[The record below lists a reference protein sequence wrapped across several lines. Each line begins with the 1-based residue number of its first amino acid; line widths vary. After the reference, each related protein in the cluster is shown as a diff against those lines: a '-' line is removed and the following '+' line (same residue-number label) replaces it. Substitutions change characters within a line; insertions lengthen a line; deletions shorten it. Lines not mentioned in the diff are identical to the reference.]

1 LLPPRLLKTPP
12 KEVAMFRKLL
22 LAVAT
27 TLSLSGTALGQPN
40 TSAGRDDIAS
50 RKNIEPTRAA
60 SIAET
65 ARPRIGLV
73 LGGGG
78 ARGAAHVGVLEVLEE
93 LRVPID
99 CVAGTSM
106 GGLVAGA
113 FAAGLSPALM
123 RKRLADADW
132 RDMFNDLPPFEQ
144 INPRRKQILR
154 SFVPGSETGIK
165 DGGLTYQT
173 GVVDGQKIKLFINR
187 LVGSSRGER
196 YIEDLP
202 LPLSI
207 IATDIGNGDR
217 VVFRE
222 GSLTTA
228 MRATMSVPGLLS
240 PVSVDGRK
248 LVDGGL
254 VDNVPIV
261 EARERCQA
269 DIVIAINVGSP
280 MLDADSVGSLL
291 TVTAQMV
298 NILTEQNVTRSLASL
313 KPTDIYIKPDLGTIT
328 AGDFDRNGEAADVGR
343 TAAEKVRDKLASLG
357 TTPERYAAWRETVQ
371 TGERPRQVIDSIEIT
386 GLKDVNPAAVERHL
400 RIKPGDTLRAAEL
413 DKDLNQTY
421 GDGYYQSVDYQL
433 LRERERN
440 ILRLTPS
447 EKPWGPNY
455 LRFGINLEADAK
467 DSASYLIRL
476 GYQRTLMNA
485 YGGEFLALLDIGN
498 EYGALVNFYQPLDP
512 AQRFFAETTA
522 SYRKL
527 QSNIYENDERIAQYD
542 SGNTTLGAW
551 VGSNFGAFGRA
562 RVGWLEQQRDFDL
575 SIGSPLLPTGKVRY
589 GSANALFE
597 VDQTNRLYFPTDGW
611 ALRAEYSYALD
622 EGFSH
627 LDAAAV
633 GVYSI
638 GRTVLNARVSY
649 QGSPVGELPFY
660 NSAKIGGPLRL
671 SAYAPNA
678 ITGDDITYAGVR
690 AEQIIGQF
698 PLGLRGDLR
707 VGAALEAAYVGRFY
721 TQTQLAKEDFL
732 NSGSIYFASE
742 TPIGPFYLGYGRA
755 SEGSWNLFFTIGIG
769 AGPYR

>member
-1 LLPPRLLKTPP
+1 
-12 KEVAMFRKLL
+12 MSRKLM
-22 LAVAT
+22 LAVAAA
-27 TLSLSGTALGQPN
+27 LSLSGTVLGQPDTTASRN
-40 TSAGRDDIAS
+40 DIPVRKDIAP
-50 RKNIEPTRAA
+50 IRADA
-60 SIAET
+60 IAEA

-78 ARGAAHVGVLEVLEE
+78 ARGAAHIGVLEVLEE

-113 FAAGLSPALM
+113 FAAGLSPGLM

-144 INPRRKQILR
+144 INPRRKEILR
-154 SFVPGSETGIK
+154 GFVPGSETGIK
-165 DGGLTYQT
+165 DGGLSYQT

-196 YIEDLP
+196 FIQDLP

-240 PVSVDGRK
+240 PVSVAGRK

-254 VDNVPIV
+254 VDNVPIG
-261 EARERCQA
+261 EARDRCKA

-328 AGDFDRNGEAADVGR
+328 AGDFDRNSEAADVGR
-343 TAAEKVRDKLASLG
+343 AAAEKVRDKLASLG

-371 TGERPRQVIDSIEIT
+371 AGERPRQVVDSIEIA

-440 ILRLTPS
+440 ILRLTPV

-498 EYGALVNFYQPLDP
+498 EYGALVNYYQPLDP
-512 AQRFFAETTA
+512 AQRFFVETTA
-522 SYRKL
+522 SYRNAK
-527 QSNIYENDERIAQYD
+527 SDIYQNNERVAQYD
-542 SGNTTLGAW
+542 SGNTKVGAW
-551 VGSNFGAFGRA
+551 LGSNFGAVGRA
-562 RVGWLEQQRDFDL
+562 RLGWLEQQRDFDL
-575 SIGSPLLPTGKVRY
+575 SIGNPLLPTGKVRY
-589 GSANALFE
+589 GSANALLE

-611 ALRAEYSYALD
+611 AVRADYSYALD
-622 EGFSH
+622 EGFSR
-627 LDAAAV
+627 LDAAAL

-638 GRTVLNARVSY
+638 GRTVLNARVTY
-649 QGSPVGELPFY
+649 QGSPVGKLPFY
-660 NSAKIGGPLRL
+660 DAGKIGGPLRL
-671 SAYAPNA
+671 SAYAPNEIA
-678 ITGDDITYAGVR
+678 GDDITYAGIR

-707 VGAALEAAYVGRFY
+707 IGATLEAAYVGRFY
-721 TQTQLAKEDFL
+721 TQTQLANEDFL
-732 NSGSIYFASE
+732 NSGAIYFASE

-755 SEGSWNLFFTIGIG
+755 TEGSWNVFFTIGIG